1 MIKIAIQKSGRL
13 NEESLGILK
22 KCGISIDN
30 GKDQLKAAARNFPLE
45 VLYLR
50 NGDIPQYLRDGVV
63 DLAIIGEN
71 LIHEKGKDL
80 QVIEKLGFSKCRV
93 SVAVPK
99 ETVFNDIRELNGK
112 RIATSYPNTV
122 NQFLEENNISAELHI
137 INGSVEIAPNIGLAD
152 AICDIVSSGSTLFK
166 NNLKEV
172 TKILDSEAVL
182 VQAPT
187 MDVEKTAIID
197 KLLFR
202 LRTVL
207 RAKKLKYIL
216 LNAPNDKIEEISAI
230 LPVLKSPTVLPLAQ
244 AGWSSLHSVIDEAQK
259 TQEVRVEIIKGVNC
273 WQKKLPIEKVGL
285 YIPGGSA
292 PLFSTILM
300 LAVPAQVAGCSEIV
314 LCSPPSDNGS
324 LADVILYT
332 ADLCGITNIYKV
344 GGMQAIAGMTLGTA
358 TVPKVDKLFG
368 PGNQYVTVAKQ
379 WATQYQVAI
388 DMPAGPSELMV
399 VADETAD
406 PSFVAAD
413 LLSQAEHGPDSQ
425 VLFVTTN
432 KEMIDKVDAEV
443 ENQLVVLSRQATAV
457 KALNNSKIIYFEKR
471 EEALSFTNYYGAEH
485 LIVCLENEDDFVSK
499 IKHAGSVF
507 VGNYTPE
514 SAGDYASGTNHTLP
528 TNGYVR
534 QYSGVNLDSFLKAI
548 TYQKITAEGLQA
560 LGSVVEEM
568 ATAEGL
574 QAHKNAVS
582 IRLNKLLS

>member
-45 VLYLR
+45 VLCLR

-93 SVAVPK
+93 AMAVPK

-187 MDVEKTAIID
+187 MDAEKTAIID

-244 AGWSSLHSVIDEAQK
+244 AGWSSLHSVIDEASFW
-259 TQEVRVEIIKGVNC
+259 EVIDALKAAGAEDILIC
-273 WQKKLPIEKVGL
+273 PIEK
-285 YIPGGSA
+285 
-292 PLFSTILM
+292 M
-300 LAVPAQVAGCSEIV
+300 V
-314 LCSPPSDNGS
+314 L
-324 LADVILYT
+324 
-332 ADLCGITNIYKV
+332 
-344 GGMQAIAGMTLGTA
+344 
-358 TVPKVDKLFG
+358 
-368 PGNQYVTVAKQ
+368 
-379 WATQYQVAI
+379 
-388 DMPAGPSELMV
+388 
-399 VADETAD
+399 
-406 PSFVAAD
+406 
-413 LLSQAEHGPDSQ
+413 
-425 VLFVTTN
+425 
-432 KEMIDKVDAEV
+432 
-443 ENQLVVLSRQATAV
+443 
-457 KALNNSKIIYFEKR
+457 
-471 EEALSFTNYYGAEH
+471 
-485 LIVCLENEDDFVSK
+485 
-499 IKHAGSVF
+499 
-507 VGNYTPE
+507 
-514 SAGDYASGTNHTLP
+514 
-528 TNGYVR
+528 
-534 QYSGVNLDSFLKAI
+534 
-548 TYQKITAEGLQA
+548 
-560 LGSVVEEM
+560 
-568 ATAEGL
+568 
-574 QAHKNAVS
+574 
-582 IRLNKLLS
+582 